1 MKFREWLDILEASKG
16 RQRTK
21 SADVSNLS
29 IGKIGPYGT
38 FGQEDTPGIA
48 KTAVGHLVGGF
59 SSSLKDEL
67 GPMDTFPHL
76 VGNFFKGDTKFGVY
90 VDYPLPL
97 QLPTINGVEVTQ
109 PVSYSDEA
117 NIRKIRALTSD
128 PIMDTRVRKDFKEVP
143 GGFDLYNEENANKY
157 SQISGNSKMIPI
169 EAAKRFTVGLCA
181 IIISNK
187 IKTQKNYISL
197 QNKYEIDY
205 PSFDKSQTKEVQ
217 GGYYY
222 IHCQFLCKKK
232 KSYFGDE
239 DDKTDLKMGEE
250 K

>member
-1 MKFREWLDILEASKG
+1 MKFKEWLNISETAKG
-16 RQRTK
+16 RQRAK
-21 SADVSNLS
+21 AADISNVS

-38 FGQEDTPGIA
+38 FGQDDTPGIT
-48 KTAVGHLVGGF
+48 KTAIGHLVGGF

-67 GPMDTFPHL
+67 GPVDTFPHL
-76 VGNFFKGDTKFGVY
+76 VGGLFKGQTKFGVY
-90 VDYPLPL
+90 VDYALPL
-97 QLPTINGVEVTQ
+97 QLPTVNGVEMMQ

-117 NIRKIRALTSD
+117 NIRKIRALISD
-128 PIMDTRVRKDFKEVP
+128 PLKEPRVRKDFKEAP
-143 GGFDLYNEENANKY
+143 GGFDLYNEENAKRY
-157 SQISGNSKMIPI
+157 PENSNMSPM
-169 EAAKRFTVGLCA
+169 EAAKRFTIVLCA

-187 IKTQKNYISL
+187 IKTQKNYISI

-205 PSFDKSQTKEVQ
+205 PSFDKSQTKEAE

-222 IHCQFLCKKK
+222 IQCQFICKKK

-239 DDKTDLKMGEE
+239 DDKADLKMGEE

>member
-1 MKFREWLDILEASKG
+1 MKFKEWLSISEASKG
-16 RQRTK
+16 RQRAKT
-21 SADVSNLS
+21 ADISNVS

-38 FGQEDTPGIA
+38 FGQDDAPGIT

-67 GPMDTFPHL
+67 GPVDTFPHL
-76 VGNFFKGDTKFGVY
+76 VGDLFKGKSAFGVY

-97 QLPTINGVEVTQ
+97 QLPTVNGQEMVQ

-117 NIRKIRALTSD
+117 NIRKIRALISD
-128 PIMDTRVRKDFKEVP
+128 PLKDPRVRKDFKELP
-143 GGFDLYNEENANKY
+143 SGFDLYNEENANRY
-157 SQISGNSKMIPI
+157 PENSKMSPM
-169 EAAKRFTVGLCA
+169 EAAKRFTIGLCA

-187 IKTQKNYISL
+187 IKTQKNYISI

-205 PSFDKSQTKEVQ
+205 PTFDKSQIKEVE

-222 IHCQFLCKKK
+222 IHCQFICKKK